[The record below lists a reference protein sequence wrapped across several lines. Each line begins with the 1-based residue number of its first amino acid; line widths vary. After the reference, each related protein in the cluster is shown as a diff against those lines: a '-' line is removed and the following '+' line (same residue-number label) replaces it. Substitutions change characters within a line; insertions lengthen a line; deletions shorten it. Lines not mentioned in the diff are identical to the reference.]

1 MKGRNMEEREHE
13 FPMVR
18 LWHSLKRVLNIQVQ
32 DNQGCLLIS
41 SSISGLIYTYSN
53 PPIVKEIISKLPAE
67 YISFEGAW
75 FCLSSLI
82 IGVIWKSRTR
92 DFAMKFFTW
101 LALSESIGSFLLSI
115 YLVVV
120 NYNVWVFAILTLF
133 YSSIITT
140 FIGKCIMMFQSK
152 LWNGKEREMY
162 DNTASIFRNG
172 TAMLGFAIAML
183 AMPSLNTAIL
193 LWGIGCIFDD
203 IGWIIVYNKA
213 KKNIIEYGGDK

>member
-1 MKGRNMEEREHE
+1 
-13 FPMVR
+13 MVR
-18 LWHSLKRVLNIQVQ
+18 FWHFFKRVLNIQVQ
-32 DNQGCLLIS
+32 KNQGYLLFS
-41 SSISGLIYTYSN
+41 SAISGLIYTYSN
-53 PPIVKEIISKLPAE
+53 PQIVKEIISKLPAE

-75 FCLSSLI
+75 FCLSALI
-82 IGVIWKSRTR
+82 IGAIWKNRTR
-92 DFAMKFFTW
+92 EFAMQFFTW
-101 LALSESIGSFLLSI
+101 LALSESIGSFLLAI
-115 YLVVV
+115 YLVFI
-120 NYNVWVFAILTLF
+120 NYNVWVFAILTLL

-172 TAMLGFAIAML
+172 VAMLGFAIAII

-203 IGWIIVYNKA
+203 IGWIIVYNKT
-213 KKNIIEYGGDK
+213 KRCIIEIGDGEQ

>member
-1 MKGRNMEEREHE
+1 
-13 FPMVR
+13 MVR
-18 LWHSLKRVLNIQVQ
+18 VWHFLKRMLNIQVQ
-32 DNQGCLLIS
+32 DNQGYLLFS
-41 SSISGLIYTYSN
+41 SSMCGLIYTYAN
-53 PPIVKEIISKLPAE
+53 PPIVKEIVSKLPAE

-75 FCLSSLI
+75 FCLSALI
-82 IGVIWKSRTR
+82 IGAIWKNRTR
-92 DFAMKFFTW
+92 VFAMRFFTW

-115 YLVVV
+115 YLVVI

-172 TAMLGFAIAML
+172 TAMLGFAIAIL

-193 LWGIGCIFDD
+193 LWGNWMHI
-203 IGWIIVYNKA
+203 
-213 KKNIIEYGGDK
+213 

>member
-1 MKGRNMEEREHE
+1 M
-13 FPMVR
+13 F
-18 LWHSLKRVLNIQVQ
+18 NIQIQ
-32 DNQGCLLIS
+32 ENQGFLLFS
-41 SSISGLIYTYSN
+41 SAISGLIYTYSN

-75 FCLSSLI
+75 FCLSALV
-82 IGVIWKSRTR
+82 IGAIWKNRTR
-92 DFAMKFFTW
+92 EFAARFFTW
-101 LALSESIGSFLLSI
+101 LALAESLGSFLLSL
-115 YLVVV
+115 YLVFVR
-120 NYNVWVFAILTLF
+120 YNVWVFAILTLF

-172 TAMLGFAIAML
+172 VAMLGFAIAIL

-193 LWGIGCIFDD
+193 LWGIGCVFDD
-203 IGWIIVYNKA
+203 IGWIIVYGRTRQR
-213 KKNIIEYGGDK
+213 IIECGEERHGTEDT

>member
-1 MKGRNMEEREHE
+1 
-13 FPMVR
+13 MVR
-18 LWHSLKRVLNIQVQ
+18 FWHFFKRVLNIQVQ
-32 DNQGCLLIS
+32 KNQGYLLFS
-41 SSISGLIYTYSN
+41 SAISGLIYTYSN

-75 FCLSSLI
+75 FCLSALI
-82 IGVIWKSRTR
+82 IGAIWKNKTR
-92 DFAMKFFTW
+92 EFAMRFFTL

-115 YLVVV
+115 YLVFIS
-120 NYNVWVFAILTLF
+120 YNVWVFAILTLL

-172 TAMLGFAIAML
+172 VAMLGFAIAIL

-203 IGWIIVYNKA
+203 IGWIIVYNKT
-213 KKNIIEYGGDK
+213 KRHIIEIGDSEK

>member
-1 MKGRNMEEREHE
+1 MMTLMLRFLNLFKNM
-13 FPMVR
+13 
-18 LWHSLKRVLNIQVQ
+18 LNIQVQ
-32 DNQGCLLIS
+32 ENQGYLLFS
-41 SSISGLIYTYSN
+41 SAISGLIYTYSN

-75 FCLSSLI
+75 FCLSALI
-82 IGVIWKSRTR
+82 MGAVWKNRTR
-92 DFAMKFFTW
+92 VFAMRFFTW
-101 LALSESIGSFLLSI
+101 LALSESICSFLLSI

-172 TAMLGFAIAML
+172 TAMLGFAIAIL

-203 IGWIIVYNKA
+203 IGWIIVYNKT
-213 KKNIIEYGGDK
+213 KKNLRKGESNEEV